1 MGQDQREK
9 FLRVFDSLSAADKA
23 AVSSFAEFLLS
34 RSDSAAAVTGPVS
47 AVAVEVPDPEPIPR
61 PQGEKVVAAVK
72 RLSKTY
78 FMLDKSK
85 MLGVTS
91 DLVTQHVLQG
101 REACEVID
109 DLEQVFESHYR
120 QLKQADAD

>member
-1 MGQDQREK
+1 MDRDQQRK
-9 FLRVFDSLSAADKA
+9 FLRVFESLSVADKV

-34 RSDSAAAVTGPVS
+34 RSGSTGAAESGSLA
-47 AVAVEVPDPEPIPR
+47 ADADIPEPEQIPR
-61 PQGEKVVAAVK
+61 PQDEKVVAAVK
-72 RLSKTY
+72 RLSKSY

-101 REACEVID
+101 REAVEVID
-109 DLEQVFESHYR
+109 ELEQVFENHYR
-120 QLKQADAD
+120 QLKQADTD